1 MVPNKKKIEIVE
13 KYLPQ
18 MATGFAWYTWKDVS
32 PKKLENAIKKFA
44 RGLKTET
51 VIGFYD
57 TSLIGNG
64 KSGYI
69 FTDEKV
75 YYHQALEKPG
85 MFWYEDIESV
95 ELLDFEEKDCNNEL
109 LVFFHDGTTITINET
124 LVNKTPL
131 CSLLQEMVECVAKSP
146 KSKDQDFDASD
157 GELSSFEIANIF
169 RERISR
175 KQLAKN
181 LTVTS
186 KKKAKAISKLALRK
200 RIDSDIRGA
209 DVVGKIEAAIG
220 SAAVSATVGA
230 ATGKIHEIFIGG
242 EINEMIKVIQSEFEK
257 LAKTY
262 QLNRKEAEKSVD
274 KLMEELD
281 GESLKYI
288 YESDDKEEF
297 ARDVLVPII
306 EDVVSRRNQV
316 LEVSDD

>member
-18 MATGFAWYTWKDVS
+18 LATSFKCYTWKDVS
-32 PKKLENAIKKFA
+32 SKKLENAIKKFA

-51 VIGFYD
+51 VLGFYD
-57 TSLIGNG
+57 TSIMGNG
-64 KSGYI
+64 TSGYI

-109 LVFFHDGTTITINET
+109 LVFFHDGMSITINET

-131 CSLLQEMVECVAKSP
+131 CSLLQEMAECVAESP
-146 KSKDQDFDASD
+146 KSEEQDLDVSD
-157 GELSSFEIANIF
+157 EELSSFEIANIF
-169 RERISR
+169 RERISSKR
-175 KQLAKN
+175 LAKN
-181 LTVTS
+181 LTATTA
-186 KKKAKAISKLALRK
+186 KRAKATSKLALK
-200 RIDSDIRGA
+200 KTIGKG
-209 DVVGKIEAAIG
+209 VGLNPIGKLGMTLG

-230 ATGKIHEIFIGG
+230 ATGKIHEAFIG
-242 EINEMIKVIQSEFEK
+242 ENINEMIKILQSEFKK
-257 LAKTY
+257 LAKAY
-262 QLNRKEAEKSVD
+262 RLNIREAEKAVD

-281 GESLKYI
+281 GESLEYI
-288 YESDDKEEF
+288 YKSDDKEEY
-297 ARDVLVPII
+297 ARDVLIPII

-316 LEVSDD
+316 LEEGDD